1 MLEKTQIPYG
11 KGTITIIVSTE
22 SATEVTAPD
31 IRFGRY
37 YDTAVA
43 CFSEKELS
51 QIELGSSAQV
61 SFSYVMTD
69 ELENPQ
75 QEQAFEEAMA
85 LESENRG
92 RINKGVFFEVEAS
105 KEIAGEEAEEL
116 DTLYDDVEI
125 QYDIPLYLS
134 SPERVFMAMTDAK
147 GVIDIDDDVDEDAV
161 TLSVSTHNVGTTLLA
176 YQEKRDM
183 TISRTSKLLIPPQY
197 LAVAGI
203 IALVL
208 IWLAVDRRYKKDQ
221 D

>member
-11 KGTITIIVSTE
+11 NGNITIIVSTE
-22 SATEVTAPD
+22 STTEVKAPD

-69 ELENPQ
+69 ELDNSQ
-75 QEQAFEEAMA
+75 QVQAFEEAIA
-85 LESENRG
+85 LESQNRG
-92 RINKGVFFEVEAS
+92 RINKGVFFEVEAN
-105 KEIAGEEAEEL
+105 KEIAGEEVGEL

-125 QYDIPLYLS
+125 QFDIPLYLS
-134 SPERVFMAMTDAK
+134 SPDRVFMAMTDAK
-147 GVIDIDDDVDEDAV
+147 GVIDVDDDVDEDAV

-176 YQEKRDM
+176 YQEKKDM
-183 TISRTSKLLIPPQY
+183 TRARTTKLLIPPQY
-197 LAVAGI
+197 LAIAGI

-208 IWLAVDRRYKKDQ
+208 LWLAVDKRYKKGRD
-221 D
+221 